1 MEKLVILEF
10 DVQDIHIH
18 VINLPTDQF
27 VDEEYIKNLGFD
39 TNHCE
44 WFIGCNVIYH
54 GNKN

>member
-1 MEKLVILEF
+1 MILEF